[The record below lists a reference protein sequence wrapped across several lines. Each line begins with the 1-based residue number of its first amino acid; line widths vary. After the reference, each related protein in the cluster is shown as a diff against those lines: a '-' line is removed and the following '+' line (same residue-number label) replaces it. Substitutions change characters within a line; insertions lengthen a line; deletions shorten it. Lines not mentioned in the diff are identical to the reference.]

1 MRTRADVGSM
11 ATDMRRQ
18 LNDRTNRVVGV
29 VRRHRP
35 DYQLILFMGIL
46 VLVGLVVLYAI
57 SPARVEMINTSGN
70 TLDQA
75 HFMQKQ
81 LLYLGVG
88 LSAFFL
94 AAAIPMAWWQRRTSA
109 ILLGGF
115 AACLLLAFLGLFLDG
130 GIIIEA
136 GGATRWFNFGIGSF
150 QPAEFLK
157 FGLLLFIA
165 GFLARRKQQGTLNSV
180 SDTLVPLAFV
190 IGLASL
196 FVIVFQKDMGT
207 GITMLGMVATM
218 LVMAGMKVRLLG
230 LAVVSLV
237 AVGLL
242 LIATSPHRIARVM
255 TFLDPAASGEAS
267 SYHITQAAIAL
278 GSGGLTGKGLGQS
291 VQAFGYLPEAVNDS
305 IFAILGET
313 FGFIGVVVIIVIFF
327 ALLARIAKVMDHVV
341 DPTLRLVV
349 AGVFGLIA
357 THVLV
362 NIGAMTGVFPLT
374 GVTLPF
380 LSFGGTSLLF
390 TMLGLGLV
398 FQISRYTTHSD
409 IRNTEAAHEG
419 TQRRRGFGRSRDTR
433 TGRSTRA

>member
-1 MRTRADVGSM
+1 MSLSGV
-11 ATDMRRQ
+11 RRQ
-18 LNDRTNRVVGV
+18 LNDRASGVVGV

-35 DYQLILFMGIL
+35 DYQLVLFMGLL

-57 SPARVEMINTSGN
+57 SPARVEMINLGGN
-70 TLDQA
+70 SLDQA

-81 LLYLGVG
+81 LFYLVIG
-88 LSAFFL
+88 L
-94 AAAIPMAWWQRRTSA
+94 AAFGFAAVVPAAWWQRHTSS
-109 ILLGGF
+109 ILMAGF
-115 AACLLLAFLGLFLDG
+115 VACLLLAFLGLFLDG
-130 GIIIEA
+130 GIIIKA
-136 GGATRWFNFGIGSF
+136 GGATRWFDFGIGSF
-150 QPAEFLK
+150 QPAELLK
-157 FGLLLFIA
+157 FGLLLFVA
-165 GFLARRKQQGTLNSV
+165 GFLARRMSTGTLNDISE
-180 SDTLVPLAFV
+180 TLVPLAV
-190 IGLASL
+190 LVGIAAL

-207 GITMLGMVATM
+207 GITMLGMIATM
-218 LVMAGMKVRLLG
+218 LFVAGLRVRLLG
-230 LAVVSLV
+230 LSLV
-237 AVGLL
+237 LLFGAGLL

-255 TFLDPAASGEAS
+255 TFLDPAASDES

-291 VQAFGYLPEAVNDS
+291 IQAFGYLPEAVNDS

-313 FGFIGVVVIIVIFF
+313 FGFIGVLAIIIIFF
-327 ALLARIAKVMDHVV
+327 ALLKRIVKVMDHVV
-341 DPTLRLVV
+341 DPTFRLIV

-409 IRNTEAAHEG
+409 IRNLEPVNEG
-419 TQRRRGFGRSRDTR
+419 TQRRRGLRGSRDTR
-433 TGRSTRA
+433 ARRPKRA

>member
-1 MRTRADVGSM
+1 MSVATVRRRLSERAAVV
-11 ATDMRRQ
+11 ATPQ
-18 LNDRTNRVVGV
+18 
-29 VRRHRP
+29 RRHRP

-46 VLVGLVVLYAI
+46 MLIGLVVLYAI
-57 SPARVEMINTSGN
+57 SPARVEVINVSGGS
-70 TLDQA
+70 LDQA

-81 LLYLGVG
+81 LLYLSIG
-88 LSAFFL
+88 LVAFGF
-94 AAAIPMAWWQRRTSA
+94 AAVTPIRWWQGRTSL
-109 ILLGGF
+109 ILLAGF
-115 AACLLLAFLGLFLDG
+115 AACALLAFLGLFLDG
-130 GIIIEA
+130 GIIIKA
-136 GGATRWFNFGIGSF
+136 GGATRWFDIGIGSF
-150 QPAEFLK
+150 QPAELLK
-157 FGLLLFIA
+157 FGLMLFVA
-165 GFLARRKQQGTLNSV
+165 GFLARRMREGTLNSM
-180 SDTLVPLAFV
+180 SDTLLPLAFV
-190 IGLASL
+190 LGLASL

-207 GITMLGMVATM
+207 GITMLGMITTM
-218 LVMAGMKVRLLG
+218 LIVAGLKLRLLG
-230 LAVVSLV
+230 LALASLIG
-237 AVGLL
+237 AGLL
-242 LIATSPHRIARVM
+242 LIVTSPHRIERVV
-255 TFLDPAASGEAS
+255 TFFDPTANDTS

-313 FGFIGVVVIIVIFF
+313 FGFIGVVAIIVIFF
-327 ALLARIAKVMDHVV
+327 ALLKRIVKVMDHVA
-341 DPTLRLVV
+341 DPVLRLIV

-357 THVLV
+357 THTLV

-419 TQRRRGFGRSRDTR
+419 TQRRRGIGRSRNAGS
-433 TGRSTRA
+433 GRSART